1 MARHDDTGGV
11 SALVRHTAGMAELA
25 ISAGHPDRKHN
36 EYLPYPDNN
45 FNDPVDERH
54 QRTNKFTM
62 GHVYDRDG
70 RTFVPNVLVHVISV
84 VAERTYAKFSEFLNP
99 YLYCV
104 TTRHGPFEWIIYK
117 RYRHFNDLHKAL
129 VQYVEAETK
138 RSISDLEK
146 IQDEENENPCFP
158 TRNDRLAFINDS
170 IIRERCQI
178 LLEYLN
184 KVLKHPKFRNHPAM
198 REFFDVSFISF
209 VHGLSVSLKEHY
221 LLKRSHDDY
230 RGHSIFLRLPF
241 LCDTCKFH
249 HGRKWFVIKDS
260 YITYIRPDTFEIRFP
275 MLVDRGF
282 EIATGFRNAGTQ
294 HGIKITNL
302 QRSLVLKCRNNRD
315 SEEWTQHLLNLKEQ
329 SKSFFSATASRF
341 NSFAPIRTKQHA
353 YWFINGKSYME
364 AVAKALLTAKEEVF
378 ITDWWLSPE
387 IMMIRPTDDETF
399 RLDNL
404 LGKIADDGVRVYV
417 LVFKEM
423 SFAMGLNSL
432 HTKRALIGKSKRGF
446 IKVIRHPDH
455 YPSGGVFLWSHHEKT
470 VIIDQKIAF
479 VGGIDLCFGRW
490 DDDFMRLVD
499 LGEENDTQLKMP
511 FEIEAE
517 KQASGGKETAEAAQ
531 ITTTEMAENA
541 GEKPVKGAD
550 KMRTSVTARNKGSDD
565 IKSGE
570 QAHASETGYHTRGS
584 NQDFQRN
591 KRITKEILKQQLS
604 LANDNTNKIHPI
616 ETDRSDRDEADTD
629 TEKGNHHI
637 TRQPLM
643 RILTHAENQ
652 STNKQR
658 EQDQELRSTSNW
670 RHSKANLNRI
680 RSLDSS
686 ETGQGDHSART
697 NAASSSHRFRSHNAF
712 NKLVHQPIDFAR
724 HDPISTEQR
733 VLEDDEDA
741 VRRPDKYARRWR
753 KLVQIMKKSSL
764 EEESE
769 DEEKPEEPESF
780 IGPSPVIDT
789 KHRYF
794 VGKDYSNPYEKDFE
808 ILERYNEDF
817 IDRKLVPRMPWHDE
831 ALVVFGKV
839 ARDVA
844 RHFIQRWNIHK
855 CEKFLYE
862 ESYPFLLPKT
872 YDDPEELRV
881 DYWKDFLDSRPF
893 EVDAQCLRSAGPWSI
908 GTKIIENSIQ
918 NAYIQMIDA
927 AKYYIYIENQFFITI
942 AGDSVVKNQLAE
954 ALYRR
959 VLRAH
964 TSNEKFRIYIVLPLL
979 PGFDN
984 VNAVQAVLY
993 FIMRSITKG
1002 ESSLFKRLEAA
1013 GVPPHDYVSF
1023 FGMRAHDVLMGVLVT
1038 EIIYVHSKLMII
1050 DDRMA
1055 ICGSANI
1062 NDRSLLGQRD
1072 SEFCVVINDREE
1084 ENGVFNGQQ
1093 VRVGKFCGSWR
1104 KRLFAMMLGILHEN
1118 PNNIDISDP
1127 VSDEFYNYFRNVAK
1141 ENTLIYEDIF
1151 ATLPSD
1157 RVKNFN
1163 QVGQY
1168 TEAAKL
1174 KDTDPLKAQEKLKQ
1188 VQGTVVEYPLYF
1200 LDEENYLP
1208 SLRTREGLVPNI
1220 MWT

>member
-1 MARHDDTGGV
+1 MSFQKKIVIQDKATLHKPRVCGGIAGLRPVNEEDLQVWDMMARHDDTGGV

-45 FNDPVDERH
+45 FNEPVEEFN
-54 QRTNKFTM
+54 QRANKFTID
-62 GHVYDRDG
+62 HVFDHSG
-70 RTFVPNVLVHVISV
+70 RTFVPNVPIHVTSI
-84 VAERTYAKFSEFLNP
+84 VAERTYAGFAEFLNP

-104 TTRHGPFEWIIYK
+104 TTRHGPFEWTMYK

-146 IQDEENENPCFP
+146 LQEEENENPCFP
-158 TRNDRLAFINDS
+158 TRNDRLAFINNN
-170 IIRERCQI
+170 IVRERCQI

-184 KVLKHPKFRNHPAM
+184 KVLRHPKFRNHPAT
-198 REFFDVSFISF
+198 REFFDVSCVSF
-209 VHGLSVSLKEHY
+209 VYGLSVSIKEGY
-221 LLKRSHDDY
+221 LSKRSHDDY

-241 LCDTCKFH
+241 LCDMCKFH
-249 HGRKWFVIKDS
+249 HGRKWFVIKDT
-260 YITYIRPDTFEIRFP
+260 YITYMRPDTYEIRFP

-282 EIATGFRNAGTQ
+282 EITTGFRHVRTQ

-302 QRSLVLKCRNNRD
+302 QRTLVLKCRNNRD
-315 SEEWTQHLLNLKEQ
+315 NEEWTQHLLNLREH
-329 SKSFFSATASRF
+329 SNSFISATASRF
-341 NSFAPIRTKQHA
+341 NSFAPVRQKQRA

-387 IMMIRPTDDETF
+387 IMMIRPSDDENF
-399 RLDNL
+399 RLDYL
-404 LGKIADDGVRVYV
+404 LGKIADKGVRVYV

-423 SFAMGLNSL
+423 SLAMGLNSL
-432 HTKRALIGKSKRGF
+432 HTKRALIGRSKRGF

-499 LGEENDTQLKMP
+499 LGEDNDTRLKMP
-511 FEIEAE
+511 SEIEAE
-517 KQASGGKETAEAAQ
+517 NQASGGKETVEAAQ
-531 ITTTEMAENA
+531 VTTTEMAEKA
-541 GEKPVKGAD
+541 GEKPAKGTD
-550 KMRTSVTARNKGSDD
+550 KMRTTVTAPNKGSEDV
-565 IKSGE
+565 KPGE
-570 QAHASETGYHTRGS
+570 QTHASGTGHHGKTAAKKWIES
-584 NQDFQRN
+584 
-591 KRITKEILKQQLS
+591 KLS
-604 LANDNTNKIHPI
+604 G
-616 ETDRSDRDEADTD
+616 TDRDGANNDS
-629 TEKGNHHI
+629 EKGNHLK
-637 TRQPLM
+637 TRQPFK
-643 RILTHAENQ
+643 RVLTNTESQ
-652 STNKQR
+652 SANRQH
-658 EQDQELRSTSNW
+658 EQDLELQSTSNW
-670 RHSKANLNRI
+670 RRSKANLNRL
-680 RSLDSS
+680 RSLDLS
-686 ETGQGDHSART
+686 ETGQDE
-697 NAASSSHRFRSHNAF
+697 
-712 NKLVHQPIDFAR
+712 PIT
-724 HDPISTEQR
+724 TEQKI
-733 VLEDDEDA
+733 LEDDEDA
-741 VRRPDKYARRWR
+741 ALRPEKYARRWR
-753 KLVQIMKKSSL
+753 KLVQIMRKSNQ
-764 EEESE
+764 EEDSE
-769 DEEKPEEPESF
+769 DEERPEEPQSF

-794 VGKDYSNPYEKDFE
+794 IGKDYSNSYEKDFE
-808 ILERYNEDF
+808 LLERHTEDF

-831 ALVVFGKV
+831 ALVVFGSV

-855 CEKFLYE
+855 CEKFRHG

-881 DYWKDFLDSRPF
+881 TNWKDFLDARPF

-918 NAYIQMIDA
+918 NAYVQMIDA

-959 VLRAH
+959 ILRAH
-964 TSNEKFRIYIVLPLL
+964 TSREKFRIYIVLPLL

-1002 ESSLFKRLEAA
+1002 ESSLFKRLEKA
-1013 GVPPHDYVSF
+1013 GVPPDDYVSF
-1023 FGMRAHDVLMGVLVT
+1023 YGMRAHDVLMGVFVT

-1072 SEFCVVINDREE
+1072 SELCVVINDREE
-1084 ENGVFNGQQ
+1084 ENGVFNKKQI
-1093 VRVGKFCGSWR
+1093 RVGKFCASWR
-1104 KRLFAMMLGILHEN
+1104 KRLFAMLLGILHEN
-1118 PNNIDISDP
+1118 PNNIDLSDP
-1127 VSDEFYNYFRNVAK
+1127 ISDEFYDYFRDVARK
-1141 ENTLIYEDIF
+1141 NTLIYEEVF

-1157 RVKNFN
+1157 RVRRFD
-1163 QVGQY
+1163 QVGDY
-1168 TEAAKL
+1168 TESPKL
-1174 KDTDPLKAQEKLKQ
+1174 KDIDPLKAQEKLKDI
-1188 VQGTVVEYPLYF
+1188 QGTVVEYPLYF

>member
-1 MARHDDTGGV
+1 MARHDNTGGV

-45 FNDPVDERH
+45 FNDPVIEH
-54 QRTNKFTM
+54 FQRANKFTI
-62 GHVYDRDG
+62 GHILDRSG
-70 RTFVPNVLVHVISV
+70 RTFVPNVPVHVTSI
-84 VAERTYAKFSEFLNP
+84 VAERTYGGFSEFLNP

-104 TTRHGPFEWIIYK
+104 TTRHGPYEWTIYK

-158 TRNDRLAFINDS
+158 TRNDRLAFINNN
-170 IIRERCQI
+170 IVRERCQI
-178 LLEYLN
+178 LNDYLN
-184 KVLKHPKFRNHPAM
+184 KVLKHPKFRNHQAM

-209 VHGLSVSLKEHY
+209 VYGLSISLKEGY
-221 LLKRSHDDY
+221 LFKRSRDDY

-260 YITYIRPDTFEIRFP
+260 YMTYIRPDTFEIRFP

-282 EIATGFRNAGTQ
+282 EIATGFRQAGTQ

-315 SEEWTQHLLNLKEQ
+315 AEEWTQHLYNLKEQ

-341 NSFAPIRTKQHA
+341 NSFAPIREKQHA

-387 IMMIRPTDDETF
+387 IMMIRPSDDETF

-404 LGKIADDGVRVYV
+404 LGKIADNGVRVYV

-432 HTKRALIGKSKRGF
+432 HTKRALIGKSKKGF

-455 YPSGGVFLWSHHEKT
+455 YPRGGVFLWSHHEKT

-490 DDDFMRLVD
+490 DDDLMRLVD
-499 LGEENDTQLKMP
+499 LGDDNDTQLKMP
-511 FEIEAE
+511 GQIEAE
-517 KQASGGKETAEAAQ
+517 NQAAGGKETVEAAQ
-531 ITTTEMAENA
+531 VTTTAMAEQA
-541 GEKPVKGAD
+541 GEKPAKGTD
-550 KMRTSVTARNKGSDD
+550 KMRTTVTPPNKGSED
-565 IKSGE
+565 IKLREQTQASG
-570 QAHASETGYHTRGS
+570 TGHHTRTAA
-584 NQDFQRN
+584 
-591 KRITKEILKQQLS
+591 KKWIEAKLS
-604 LANDNTNKIHPI
+604 GT
-616 ETDRSDRDEADTD
+616 ERDGADSD
-629 TEKGNHHI
+629 TEKGSHNI

-643 RILTHAENQ
+643 RVLTHAENQ
-652 STNKQR
+652 ATNTQHKQ
-658 EQDQELRSTSNW
+658 DLELQQMSNW
-670 RHSKANLNRI
+670 RHPKANLNRI

-686 ETGQGDHSART
+686 ETGQGDHAAHT
-697 NAASSSHRFRSHNAF
+697 NAASSYRFRSHNAF
-712 NKLVHQPIDFAR
+712 NKFVHQSIDFAR
-724 HDPISTEQR
+724 HDTMNAEQK

-741 VRRPDKYARRWR
+741 VRRPEKYVRRWK
-753 KLVQIMKKSSL
+753 KLVQVRKKSLL

-769 DEEKPEEPESF
+769 DEEKPEEPQSY

-808 ILERYNEDF
+808 TLEKYSEDF
-817 IDRKLVPRMPWHDE
+817 IDRKAVPRMPWHDE

-872 YDDPEELRV
+872 YDDAEELRV
-881 DYWKDFLDSRPF
+881 SYWKDFLESRPF
-893 EVDAQCLRSAGPWSI
+893 EVDAQCLRSTGPWSI

-942 AGDSVVKNQLAE
+942 AGDNVVKNQLAE

-959 VLRAH
+959 VVRAH
-964 TSNEKFRIYIVLPLL
+964 TLDEKFRIYIVLPLL

-1002 ESSLFKRLEAA
+1002 ETSLFKRLERA
-1013 GVPPHDYVSF
+1013 GVPPDEYVSF
-1023 FGMRAHDVLMGVLVT
+1023 YGMRAHDVLMGSLVT

-1084 ENGVFNGQQ
+1084 EDGIFNGKQ
-1093 VRVGKFCGSWR
+1093 VRLGKFCASWR
-1104 KRLFAMMLGILHEN
+1104 KRLFAMMLGILTEN
-1118 PNNIDISDP
+1118 PKNIDISDP
-1127 VSDEFYNYFRNVAK
+1127 VSDEFYNYFRDTARK
-1141 ENTLIYEDIF
+1141 NTLIYEEVF

-1157 RVKNFN
+1157 RVRRFD

-1168 TEAAKL
+1168 TEVPKL
-1174 KDTDPLKAQEKLKQ
+1174 KDIDPIRAQEKLKEI
-1188 VQGTVVEYPLYF
+1188 QGTVVEYPLYF

-1208 SLRTREGLVPNI
+1208 SLRTREGLVPNV